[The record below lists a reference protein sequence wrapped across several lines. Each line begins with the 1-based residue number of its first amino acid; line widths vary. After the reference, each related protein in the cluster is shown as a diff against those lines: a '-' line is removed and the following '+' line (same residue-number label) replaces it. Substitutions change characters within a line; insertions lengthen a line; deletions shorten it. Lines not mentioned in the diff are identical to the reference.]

1 MKRFARIRVFSDTLA
16 GRIFASLAIVT
27 TLALLIFFLVASA
40 VTYNVYEGTA
50 ERALR
55 EEVAPAAQVLEAL
68 PADERAE
75 IATDQFAADRIT
87 LIDAEGNVVFDSQAP
102 DGALSNHKTRP
113 EIEQAQ
119 NGPDAVVLRHSETL
133 NTDTLYAAA
142 QNMRALIDDVL
153 TLSRLDEP
161 TPDRQMAPVNLYALT
176 EVVKT
181 RLIAIAS
188 PKGITVRVST
198 DSASLCEVLGSR
210 MLLEQMVY
218 NLLDNAIRYAP
229 CDSRIDAVISSGED
243 SVGLAVIDRGPGIPS
258 ELREAVFERFYR
270 TDKSRSKETGGTGLG
285 LAIVKHVVELH
296 DGSIEVS
303 ETPGGGATFKVSIPK
318 DRIVPTSKAG
328 TDR

>member
-55 EEVAPAAQVLEAL
+55 EEVAPAAQVLE
-68 PADERAE
+68 
-75 IATDQFAADRIT
+75 
-87 LIDAEGNVVFDSQAP
+87 
-102 DGALSNHKTRP
+102 
-113 EIEQAQ
+113 AQ